1 MRALAYAAEGGV
13 EQPSPAPAG
22 ARQPGSTLAEIL
34 LDANEVDEAWEIA
47 SAHGCVERLYR
58 ALGGPEAFTAYV
70 AEVRAEHRRKRNL
83 MALLNGRRW

>member
-1 MRALAYAAEGGV
+1 M
-13 EQPSPAPAG
+13 
-22 ARQPGSTLAEIL
+22 
-34 LDANEVDEAWEIA
+34 DEAWEIA

-83 MALLNGRRW
+83 MAPLDGRRWG

>member
-1 MRALAYAAEGGV
+1 MRPRAAWSSLPCTGG
-13 EQPSPAPAG
+13 
-22 ARQPGSTLAEIL
+22 RRHPGSTLAEIL
-34 LDANEVDEAWEIA
+34 LDENEVDEAWEIA

-83 MALLNGRRW
+83 MAPLDGRRWG